1 MTGHLN
7 MGVNVARQLATS
19 AEHRVIYLTSQEAAD
34 KKLDKLLGTNVE
46 IMIEPEPGIKIWQ
59 QLTDNNYWLETGLLS
74 DGLLAYEKASIIF
87 NEMKSIDNLDSD
99 NQLLDQVLAVVK
111 PDLIV
116 TDFSIVYPAIARSG
130 IPLMRIWITARLTG
144 IGDRLL
150 PPHGSGLPIDSKPEI
165 FAEFNEK
172 LIKPL
177 NAIWK
182 PYNNYL
188 VSMGCQPLPENVLFP
203 IDNCLNIYAYPK
215 EMDQLYEQ
223 IKPLPKNVIRFDH
236 MLIESDFDGQE
247 FIIPDKLRDKSGKLI
262 YFAMGSICASDRQNM
277 IRLIKMLGKSQHR
290 FIVSLGNRLDDYSL
304 PDNVWGQP
312 SLPQL
317 SILPLVDLVIT
328 HCGINTICETMY
340 FGKPMICLPVF
351 GDQYDHSQRIYE
363 LGFGIRLDVHK
374 CTERQLLGSID
385 SLLTDKVMAEKL
397 KKISQRIQYKIS

>member
-7 MGVNVARQLATS
+7 MAVNVARQLASS
-19 AEHRVIYLTSQEAAD
+19 AEHRVIYLTNQETAD
-34 KKLDKLLGTNVE
+34 KKLDKFLGTNVE

-59 QLTDNNYWLETGLLS
+59 QLADNNYWLETGLLS
-74 DGLLAYEKASIIF
+74 NKLLNHEKAYLIF
-87 NEMKSIDNLDSD
+87 NELSSIDSFRSD

-116 TDFSIVYPAIARSG
+116 TDSCIVCPAIVKLG
-130 IPLMRIWITARLTG
+130 IPLIRIWITARLTG

-150 PPHGSGLPIDSKPEI
+150 PPHGSGLPIDCKPEI
-165 FAEFNEK
+165 YDEFK
-172 LIKPL
+172 KKIIKPL

-182 PYNNYL
+182 PYNTYL

-215 EMDQLYEQ
+215 EMDQLYDQ
-223 IKPLPKNVIRFDH
+223 IKPLPKNVIRVDH
-236 MLIESDFDGQE
+236 MLIESDYDGQE

-290 FIVSLGNRLDDYSL
+290 FIMSLGDRLDDYPL

-351 GDQYDHSQRIYE
+351 GDQYDHSQRIHE
-363 LGFGIRLDVHK
+363 SGFGIRLDVHK
-374 CTERQLLGSID
+374 CTERQLLGAID
-385 SLLTDKVMAEKL
+385 CLLNDKVVTKGFR
-397 KKISQRIQYKIS
+397 SQVI